1 MASPDWRKM
10 SLRLLAV
17 FMAVVLWVYVTN
29 EQNPVNEQI
38 FKIPLSQSGMPENH
52 VVSGI
57 PSHVSV
63 RAQGTR
69 TQISGLTQDDFKA
82 ALDLS
87 GIKVGDNGVQV
98 EVTSPPGIR
107 ISQVSPARVQLVVD
121 LLVEKQIP
129 VTANLRGVV
138 AQGYSHLEAVVQ
150 PGAVTVKGPKKLL
163 DGLLSLAVTVDIG
176 SAAGLVEQT
185 LPVGDVPAGVSVNPR
200 NVKVTIP
207 VTPTPSKTVV
217 VEPGTDG
224 KPAEGYEISGYTI
237 KPEGVE
243 VVAPASVLS
252 ELSGVELEKIDVSG
266 ATSDITLGV
275 KVIKPAGAVEV
286 RPGTVEV
293 TVLIKAI
300 ARTPGGVIQ

>member
-1 MASPDWRKM
+1 
-10 SLRLLAV
+10 
-17 FMAVVLWVYVTN
+17 MAVVLWVYVTN

-38 FKIPLSQSGMPENH
+38 FKIPLSQRGAPENY
-52 VVSGI
+52 VISGI
-57 PSHVSV
+57 PTHVSV

-69 TQISGLTQDDFKA
+69 TQISSLTQDDFKA
-82 ALDLS
+82 VLDLS

-107 ISQVSPARVQLVVD
+107 VSQVSPARVQLVSD

-129 VTANLRGVV
+129 VTANLKGAV
-138 AQGYSHLEAVVQ
+138 APGYSHLEAVVQ

-163 DGLLSLAVTVDIG
+163 DGLLSLFVTVDIG

-185 LPVGDVPAGVSVNPR
+185 LPVGDVPAGVTVNPR

-207 VTPTPSKTVV
+207 VTPIPSKTVMV
-217 VEPGTDG
+217 KPDTDG
-224 KPAEGYEISGYTI
+224 KPAEGYEISGYTV

-252 ELSGVELEKIDVSG
+252 GVSQVEIEKIDVSG
-266 ATSDITLGV
+266 ASSDITQGV
-275 KVIKPAGAVEV
+275 KVIKPSGAVEV

-293 TVLIKAI
+293 TVRIKATG
-300 ARTPGGVIQ
+300 RTPGGAIQ